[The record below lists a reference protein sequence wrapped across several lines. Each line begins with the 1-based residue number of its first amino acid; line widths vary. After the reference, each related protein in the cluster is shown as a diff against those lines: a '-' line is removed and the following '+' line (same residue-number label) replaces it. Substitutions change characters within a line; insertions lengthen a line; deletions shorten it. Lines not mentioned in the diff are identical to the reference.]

1 MRKINKD
8 DEVIVL
14 AGRDKGKRGD
24 VLTVRRDGRLIVA
37 GINTVKKHKRGDPN
51 NNEPGGIVTQEAPIE
66 VSNVAIWNEE
76 EGKAD
81 RVGFRVEDGKK
92 VRYYKSNGKVIE
104 V

>member
-51 NNEPGGIVTQEAPIE
+51 NNEPGGIVTQEAPID

-76 EGKAD
+76 DGKAD

>member
-37 GINTVKKHKRGDPN
+37 GINTVEKHKRGDPN

>member
-66 VSNVAIWNEE
+66 VSNVA
-76 EGKAD
+76 
-81 RVGFRVEDGKK
+81 
-92 VRYYKSNGKVIE
+92 
-104 V
+104 